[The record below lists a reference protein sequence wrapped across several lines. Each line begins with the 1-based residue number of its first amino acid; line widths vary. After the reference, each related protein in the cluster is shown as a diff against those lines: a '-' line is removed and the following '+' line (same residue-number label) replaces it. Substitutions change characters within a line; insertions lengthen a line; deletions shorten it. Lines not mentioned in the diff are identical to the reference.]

1 MIRLG
6 LIGFPLSHSLS
17 PRLHTA
23 AFKALGLDG
32 EYKLYPVPP
41 DDRDSLVGLSR
52 RVRSGELLGLNITIP
67 HKQTIIPM
75 MDELTPTAQAIG
87 AVNTIYAK
95 DGKLIGHNTD
105 APGFLSDLYRSYPQT
120 FVEKNALVMGA
131 GGAARAVVYALL
143 ADGWK
148 VTLAV
153 RRTDVEQAGALIES
167 MCPVAG
173 DESLRSVLMEADTLS
188 PLVAGIR
195 LIVNAT
201 PLGMSPKVDDC
212 PWPEDLSFP
221 RVATIYDLVY
231 NPRETLLL
239 RRARAAG
246 LCAASGIGMLV
257 EQAALSFACWTE
269 REAPREVMFGAVEA

>member
-1 MIRLG
+1 
-6 LIGFPLSHSLS
+6 
-17 PRLHTA
+17 
-23 AFKALGLDG
+23 
-32 EYKLYPVPP
+32 LYPVAP
-41 DDRDSLVGLSR
+41 DDRDSLVGLAR

-67 HKQTIIPM
+67 HKQTILPLL
-75 MDELTPTAQAIG
+75 DELTPSAQAIG

-212 PWPEDLSFP
+212 PWPEDLPFP